1 MKYFLFTKRAN
12 VVVNSMVQAVSD
24 HLNLLCKSHLVTM
37 KLFTFQGGAQISDSD
52 IPCSFGFHAEEGHP
66 LSLSY
71 SKKESG
77 SNDIL
82 YIL

>member
-37 KLFTFQGGAQISDSD
+37 KVFTFQGGAQISDSD
-52 IPCSFGFHAEEGHP
+52 IPCYICFLEIISDLGREFFFGSPGRRTIF
-66 LSLSY
+66 
-71 SKKESG
+71 
-77 SNDIL
+77 
-82 YIL
+82 

>member
-37 KLFTFQGGAQISDSD
+37 KVFTFQGGAQISDSD
-52 IPCSFGFHAEEGHP
+52 IPCLYMNNAKGKMKKIP
-66 LSLSY
+66 LLQ
-71 SKKESG
+71 K
-77 SNDIL
+77 
-82 YIL
+82 